1 MGKGLCHLCEHSRV
15 LYLKIEG
22 LNGLPILVIGELA
35 KKCPLLLQVFIKP
48 LKREQDGGKILHL
61 DKCPGPPGRNA
72 LPSCSHTGPFPHQ
85 QIGSSLG
92 RTVGALSPGPS
103 FFQCSLR

>member
-22 LNGLPILVIGELA
+22 LNGLPILVVGELA

-61 DKCPGPPGRNA
+61 VSAPAPQGGMLS
-72 LPSCSHTGPFPHQ
+72 LPVPVLVPSHT
-85 QIGSSLG
+85 SRSAA
-92 RTVGALSPGPS
+92 ALAG
-103 FFQCSLR
+103 L